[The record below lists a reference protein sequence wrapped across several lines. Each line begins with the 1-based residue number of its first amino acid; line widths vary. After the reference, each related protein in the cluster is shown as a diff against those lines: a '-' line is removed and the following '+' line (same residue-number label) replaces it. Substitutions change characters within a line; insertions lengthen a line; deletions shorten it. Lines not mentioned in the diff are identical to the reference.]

1 MYLEPFTTRMARLYG
16 SEMSI
21 LTEPSCHRPPCHLKF
36 IFHRTLR
43 TKSAVSVR
51 LLRHTAP
58 EVHSEIEM
66 GASAQRFGHRVFDA
80 PCLCR
85 RREHGL
91 AQIRRSRE
99 FVFNS
104 DPGNRE
110 CDFVH
115 CGPRA
120 STQA

>member
-1 MYLEPFTTRMARLYG
+1 MYLELFTTRMARLYG
-16 SEMSI
+16 SQMSI
-21 LTEPSCHRPPCHLKF
+21 LTGPSCHRSLCHLRF

-51 LLRHTAP
+51 SLRPTAP

-66 GASAQRFGHRVFDA
+66 GASAMRFGHCLFDA
-80 PCLCR
+80 TCLCR
-85 RREHGL
+85 RREHDL
-91 AQIRRSRE
+91 AQNRRSRE

-104 DPGNRE
+104 NPGNRG
-110 CDFVH
+110 CDSVH

>member
-1 MYLEPFTTRMARLYG
+1 MYLGLFTTRMARLYG
-16 SEMSI
+16 SQMSI
-21 LTEPSCHRPPCHLKF
+21 LIGPSYHRSLCHLKF

-43 TKSAVSVR
+43 IKSAVSVR
-51 LLRHTAP
+51 SLRHTAR

-66 GASAQRFGHRVFDA
+66 GAPAQRFGHCLFDA
-80 PCLCR
+80 TCPCR

-91 AQIRRSRE
+91 AQNRRSRE

-104 DPGNRE
+104 NPWNRE
-110 CDFVH
+110 CDSVH